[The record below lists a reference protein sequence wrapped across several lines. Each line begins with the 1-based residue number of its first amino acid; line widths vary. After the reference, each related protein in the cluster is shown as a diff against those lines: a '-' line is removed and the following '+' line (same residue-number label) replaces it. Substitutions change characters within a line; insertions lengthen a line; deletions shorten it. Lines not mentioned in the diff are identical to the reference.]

1 MYQGL
6 VQKQV
11 ATRRLGFFP
20 HVAAPVFLGAG
31 VLIIGFV
38 LLGIAYPT
46 AIGSAAGTI
55 HIWIAQNLGWFYTAA
70 VAIFPIVCILLA
82 VSKFGSVRLG
92 DPHERPHYSLPTWFA
107 MLFSAGMGIGLLFWS
122 VAEPISH
129 YLAPPYGEAETD
141 TTAELALRLTFFHWG
156 LHAWAIYAVT
166 ALGLA
171 FFAFRHKL
179 PLSLRSIFYPLVG
192 DRIYGT
198 FGHFVDIFA
207 VLGTMFGVATSL
219 GLGVLQVN
227 SGLDYLFCIGQSST
241 AQLLLIAGIT
251 AAATASVVSGLDKG
265 IAQIS
270 RLTIVAAL
278 VLLATTLAIGPTT
291 FLLDTFLEATGGYLQ
306 NIIQLSLWTQ
316 AYEGGEWQADWTL
329 FYWGWWIS
337 WSPFVG
343 IFIARVSR
351 GRTIREFVVGVL
363 LVPTA
368 AVLLWMTVF
377 GATAIL
383 FQGNGTA
390 DLSPYVDG
398 AVSQAFF
405 VLLDALPAAQVTA
418 AMATV
423 IVMLF
428 FVTSSDSGSYVIDM
442 LTAGGHTNPPKVQ
455 RVFWAVTEG
464 LVAATLLL
472 GGGLQALQ
480 TAAITTGLP
489 IAAILLVLCYTLYR
503 GLATEAV
510 PETAEER
517 ANPDASGIMGLEPAD
532 EPHPHTEADP
542 KPAPQQAE

>member
-1 MYQGL
+1 MLAY
-6 VQKQV
+6 V
-11 ATRRLGFFP
+11 ARRLIRT
-20 HVAAPVFLGAG
+20 A
-31 VLIIGFV
+31 LI
-38 LLGIAYPT
+38 LLG
-46 AIGSAAGTI
+46 
-55 HIWIAQNLGWFYTAA
+55 
-70 VAIFPIVCILLA
+70 
-82 VSKFGSVRLG
+82 
-92 DPHERPHYSLPTWFA
+92 
-107 MLFSAGMGIGLLFWS
+107 
-122 VAEPISH
+122 
-129 YLAPPYGEAETD
+129 
-141 TTAELALRLTFFHWG
+141 
-156 LHAWAIYAVT
+156 
-166 ALGLA
+166 
-171 FFAFRHKL
+171 
-179 PLSLRSIFYPLVG
+179 
-192 DRIYGT
+192 
-198 FGHFVDIFA
+198 
-207 VLGTMFGVATSL
+207 
-219 GLGVLQVN
+219 
-227 SGLDYLFCIGQSST
+227 
-241 AQLLLIAGIT
+241 
-251 AAATASVVSGLDKG
+251 
-265 IAQIS
+265 
-270 RLTIVAAL
+270 
-278 VLLATTLAIGPTT
+278 TTLAIGPTAV
-291 FLLDTFLEATGGYLQ
+291 LLDTFLEATGGYLQ

-316 AYEGGEWQADWTL
+316 AYEGGDWQADWTL

-377 GATAIL
+377 GATATL
-383 FQGNGTA
+383 YQGNGTA

-405 VLLDALPAAQVTA
+405 ALLDALPAAQVTT

-510 PETAEER
+510 PQTAEER
-517 ANPDASGIMGLEPAD
+517 AKPDPAGIMGLEPAD
-532 EPHPHTEADP
+532 EPHKYTS
-542 KPAPQQAE
+542 AEPEPELQKAE